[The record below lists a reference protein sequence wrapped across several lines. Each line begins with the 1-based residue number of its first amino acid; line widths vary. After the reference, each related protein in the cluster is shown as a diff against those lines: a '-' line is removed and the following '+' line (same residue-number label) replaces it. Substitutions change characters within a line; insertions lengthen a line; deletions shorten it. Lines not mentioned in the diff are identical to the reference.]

1 MDQRFLIP
9 QKISPT
15 DALKTALERAIQK
28 TAEEMGDLVGN
39 KIAVKIT
46 KAVSK
51 NTHEDRNKS
60 TMPVKIDK
68 TSTPS
73 IGIPKER

>member
-1 MDQRFLIP
+1 
-9 QKISPT
+9 
-15 DALKTALERAIQK
+15 
-28 TAEEMGDLVGN
+28 MGDLVGN

-51 NTHEDRNKS
+51 NTHEDPNKS

>member
-1 MDQRFLIP
+1 
-9 QKISPT
+9 
-15 DALKTALERAIQK
+15 
-28 TAEEMGDLVGN
+28 MGDLVGN

-51 NTHEDRNKS
+51 NTHEDPSKS